1 MVTARVRGGAE
12 RAVRVRGGARGRP
25 AWESGAIS
33 LAAGSGSRKAACPRA
48 TAPLRC
54 ARGQRLQSVAGP
66 QPGPRAPWRAR
77 AGMRTSSGSRGSNA
91 SPSCARPRT
100 INHGSGSSSSELAGG
115 LDSAITARVEAAERE
130 RNGDHGHLEL
140 FGGQQAERQ
149 PVRRRVDRVGR
160 PTARLSSVHV
170 GHTLARACGPS
181 AHSDEFLHHSATP
194 FLAVHTRAPT
204 VLVCEGARFM
214 NVHLTCSP
222 TEAGSTMAIESLLG

>member
-48 TAPLRC
+48 TAPLRR
-54 ARGQRLQSVAGP
+54 ARGQRLQSFAGP

-91 SPSCARPRT
+91 SPSCARRRT

-160 PTARLSSVHV
+160 PTARLSLPDVDS
-170 GHTLARACGPS
+170 
-181 AHSDEFLHHSATP
+181 
-194 FLAVHTRAPT
+194 
-204 VLVCEGARFM
+204 
-214 NVHLTCSP
+214 HLGERVS
-222 TEAGSTMAIESLLG
+222 ERS

>member
-12 RAVRVRGGARGRP
+12 RAVRVRGGGRGRP
-25 AWESGAIS
+25 AWESGAIC

-48 TAPLRC
+48 TAPLRR
-54 ARGQRLQSVAGP
+54 ARGQRLQSVLVAGP
-66 QPGPRAPWRAR
+66 QPGPRARWRAR
-77 AGMRTSSGSRGSNA
+77 AGMRTSSGSRGSNE
-91 SPSCARPRT
+91 SPSCARRRT

-170 GHTLARACGPS
+170 GHLQTRACGPS
-181 AHSDEFLHHSATP
+181 AHSDEFLHQSSTP
-194 FLAVHTRAPT
+194 FHPVHTRARRPSSSVKGRT
-204 VLVCEGARFM
+204 
-214 NVHLTCSP
+214 S
-222 TEAGSTMAIESLLG
+222 